1 MILVVGAGFSGAI
14 IARKLAEN
22 GHKVKVIDSRNHVA
36 GNCHTEREPKS
47 NIMEH
52 KYGPHI
58 FHTDDTDVW
67 QYINNFT
74 EMVPYIHRVKATSGS
89 RIYSLPINLHSIN
102 QFFNKTMGPFEAKAF
117 IEKQTL
123 PLTDTSIN
131 FESKALSI
139 MGKGLYELLLKNYTE
154 KQWGISA
161 RSINANI
168 IKRLPLRYSYDD
180 NYYSHRYQGIPR
192 NGYTA
197 FIENVLSHEN
207 IDIELG
213 KKFNSDMKGQYTHT
227 FYSGPID
234 GYFDYSLGRLPYR
247 SLKFKRSIVEGDF
260 QGCAVMNYCDNTKP
274 FTRITEFKHFTP
286 WENFKETI
294 YIKEY
299 SKYCGPNDIPY
310 YPIHLVDKITLLDKY
325 KALALREYDTTF
337 VGRLGT
343 YRYLDMDVTIKESL
357 RVAIDFLENSK

>member
-58 FHTDDTDVW
+58 FHTNDTEVW

-89 RIYSLPINLHSIN
+89 RVYSLPINLHSIN
-102 QFFNKTMGPFEAKAF
+102 QFFNKTMGPSEAKAF
-117 IEKQTL
+117 IENQTL
-123 PLTDTSIN
+123 PLTGTSIN

-161 RSINANI
+161 SSINANI

-192 NGYTA
+192 NGYTN

-213 KKFNSDMKGQYTHT
+213 KKFNSDMKGEYIHT

-247 SLKFKRSIVEGDF
+247 TLKFKRSIVEGDF
-260 QGCAVMNYCDNTKP
+260 QGCAVMNYCDTTRP

-286 WENFKETI
+286 WENFKNTI

-299 SKYCGPNDIPY
+299 SESCGPDDIPY
-310 YPIHLVDKITLLDKY
+310 YPIHLADKITLLDKY
-325 KALALREYDTTF
+325 KALALREYGTTF

-343 YRYLDMDVTIKESL
+343 YRYLDMDVTIRESL
-357 RVAIDFLENSK
+357 KVAIDFLEN